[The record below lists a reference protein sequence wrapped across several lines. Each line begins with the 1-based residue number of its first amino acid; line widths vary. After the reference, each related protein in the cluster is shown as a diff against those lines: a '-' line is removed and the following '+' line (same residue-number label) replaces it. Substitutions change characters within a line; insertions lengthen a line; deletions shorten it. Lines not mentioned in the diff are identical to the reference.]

1 VAFSRCV
8 PDCSDQSLDVAVV
21 EIGGR
26 VEEIDGDAAG
36 EAVPVDG
43 GHCGAATGAVL
54 NEAAGEVSAAEERAR
69 IPKVSYLTLSEDIVR
84 TLSVAFAKRL
94 AAPVFLRLFRE
105 HPLFRT
111 DASAYEEYARGL
123 LLGASYRQ
131 FGGQQTC
138 GCAWPAR
145 RSRATLY
152 WHRAGGRCW

>member
-1 VAFSRCV
+1 MPPARPS
-8 PDCSDQSLDVAVV
+8 QSM
-21 EIGGR
+21 
-26 VEEIDGDAAG
+26 AAI
-36 EAVPVDG
+36 AVPLLVP
-43 GHCGAATGAVL
+43 CSMKRPVKS
-54 NEAAGEVSAAEERAR
+54 SAAEERAR
-69 IPKVSYLTLSEDIVR
+69 IPKVSYLMLSEDIVR